1 MSESVDRSDMIQS
14 FMSITDVSSVT
25 TATYWL
31 EAADFSI
38 DGAINLFFSS
48 ITSAPVSAVNTSSAA
63 ISGAA

>member
-1 MSESVDRSDMIQS
+1 MSESVDRSDVIQS
-14 FMSITDVSSVT
+14 FMSITDVNSVT

-48 ITSAPVSAVNTSSAA
+48 IASAPARAANTSSTSN
-63 ISGAA
+63 SGAA